1 MPRIALLLLIL
12 AAVSADVFA
21 EAPDVA
27 SLNPSGGKRGTE
39 IIVKAVDSKGARRG
53 RGRRR
58 REENKPETKVDT
70 SEWKLWADAPG
81 IELGESDADDVLKVK
96 VAADVVPGTH
106 WLRFYTAEGASALR
120 PFVIGTAGELAEVEP
135 NDALDK
141 AQPLGELPATVNGVL
156 EKGGEVD
163 TYAVT
168 LKAGQSLVAI
178 MAAKQTLGSPMD
190 GILQIVDAR
199 GFVLEQNDDHRGF
212 DSRVVFTAAK
222 DGTYFV
228 RAFAFPAAPDTSI
241 RFSGAPSYIYRL
253 TIAAGPLFDRVT
265 PLAVTAGQVAK
276 VRPGGWNLPGNLAEI
291 EVSAA
296 TTGLQPLVHD
306 GWESTAK
313 VLATP
318 FGVTAEIEPN
328 SLAAP
333 QVIAVPQTVS
343 GIIGEPGDIDGWKF
357 TAAAGQRL
365 AFTLT
370 AVLLGSSLD
379 AVVRIHDATGK
390 VVQEV
395 DDAPLDTADVHTVFA
410 VPQAGEFLVSV
421 TDRFAHGGAG
431 YGYALTIAE
440 EKPEAVLA
448 AAADA
453 FTVKA
458 DEVLE
463 IPVTIERRAGF
474 AGKLSVSIAGL
485 PEGVTADAAVS
496 EPTGDSAKAVKLS
509 VKSTRAEAWSGPIR
523 IVGKVEG
530 MEAEWAAVFASPL
543 TGERLPHLWLT
554 ALPKP
559 K

>member
-1 MPRIALLLLIL
+1 MTRIALLLLIL
-12 AAVSADVFA
+12 AAVSADVLA

-27 SLNPSGGKRGTE
+27 SLNPSGGRRGTE
-39 IIVKAVDSKGARRG
+39 VTVQIQG
-53 RGRRR
+53 RIDPAALR
-58 REENKPETKVDT
+58 
-70 SEWKLWADAPG
+70 LWSAAPG
-81 IELGESDADDVLKVK
+81 IDLLAVKEKNTVQLK
-96 VAADVVPGTH
+96 VAADAAPGVH
-106 WLRFYTAEGASALR
+106 WLRFHHADGGAALR
-120 PFVIGTAGELAEVEP
+120 PFVVGTAGEIAEVEP

-156 EKGGEVD
+156 EKGGDVD
-163 TYAVT
+163 SYAVA
-168 LKAGQSLVAI
+168 LKAGQSLVAV

-199 GFVLEQNDDHRGF
+199 GFVVEQNDDHRGF
-212 DSRVVFTAAK
+212 DSRVAFTASK

-253 TIAAGPLFDRVT
+253 TIAAGPMFDRVT
-265 PLAVTAGQVAK
+265 PLAVTAGQPAK
-276 VRPGGWNLPGNLAEI
+276 VRPGGWNLPADAGEI
-291 EVSAA
+291 EIIALAV
-296 TTGLQPLVHD
+296 GLQPLVRD

-318 FGVTAEIEPN
+318 YGVTAEVEPN

-333 QVIAVPQTVS
+333 QAIAVPQTVS
-343 GIIGEPGDIDGWKF
+343 GIIGEPGDVDGWKF

-365 AFTLT
+365 AITLT
-370 AVLLGSSLD
+370 ATSLGSSLD
-379 AVVRIHDATGK
+379 AVVRVHDATGK
-390 VVQEV
+390 VLQET
-395 DDAPLDTADVHTVFA
+395 DDAPLDAADVYVVFA
-410 VPQAGEFLVSV
+410 APQAGEFLVTV

-431 YGYALTIAE
+431 YGYVLTIAE

-448 AAADA
+448 TASDT

-458 DEVLE
+458 EEALE
-463 IPVTIERRAGF
+463 IPITIERRSGF
-474 AGKLSVSIAGL
+474 AGKLSVSIVGL
-485 PEGVTADAAVS
+485 PEAVTFDAAIS
-496 EPTGDSAKAVKLS
+496 EPTGDSAKSVKLS

-523 IVGKVEG
+523 IVGKSEG
-530 MEAEWAAVFASPL
+530 METEWPAVFASPL